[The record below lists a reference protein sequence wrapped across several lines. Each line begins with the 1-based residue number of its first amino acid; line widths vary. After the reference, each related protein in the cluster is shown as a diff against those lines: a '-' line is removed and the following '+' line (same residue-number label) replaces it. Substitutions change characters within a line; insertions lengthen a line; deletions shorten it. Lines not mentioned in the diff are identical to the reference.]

1 MNTDLIKNNILSLID
16 KETDESVLLAVKKI
30 LEDNTLKNIYEQ
42 RSKLAEADIE
52 ANRLYDVDEIRY
64 LTDSDLNN
72 Q

>member
-1 MNTDLIKNNILSLID
+1 MNLYYWLS
-16 KETDESVLLAVKKI
+16 KKI

-42 RSKLAEADIE
+42 RAKLAEADIE
-52 ANRLYDVDEIRY
+52 ANRLYDVDKIRY